1 LGIWIQSK
9 RSVANEIDMLNE
21 IKGALCRL
29 LKSPGFSAIAIPI
42 LALAVGATTAVVS
55 LVNVLLVRPLPYQDP
70 SKLMIALS
78 HNA

>member
-29 LKSPGFSAIAIPI
+29 LKSPGFSAIAIAT

-70 SKLMIALS
+70 LKLMIALR

>member
-29 LKSPGFSAIAIPI
+29 LKSPGFSAIAIPT

-70 SKLMIALS
+70 LKLMIALR

>member
-21 IKGALCRL
+21 IKGPLRGA
-29 LKSPGFSAIAIPI
+29 LKSPGFSAIAIAT
-42 LALAVGATTAVVS
+42 LAFAVGATTAVVS
-55 LVNVLLVRPLPYQDP
+55 LVNVLLVRLLPYQDP
-70 SKLMIALS
+70 SKLMIVLS